1 MSKDQTKPNPPPPP
15 IPEPTTDLQFR
26 DKVLRSALPSVVLV
40 WASYS
45 PQCGVVEKEIEQIAK
60 DYTGK
65 VGFFSIN
72 ADKNPET
79 FGRYGIRSLP
89 TLLFFH
95 NRKVVDRV
103 VGMIPI
109 PPLRSRIN
117 HLLEYSHE
125 KKVVD
130 VSANLAKWE
139 MEPTDNRRSSFIG

>member
-1 MSKDQTKPNPPPPP
+1 MMKEQVKPNPPIPPV
-15 IPEPTTDLQFR
+15 PEPTTDLQFR
-26 DKVLRSALPSVVLV
+26 DKVLRSALPAVVFV
-40 WASYS
+40 WASHA
-45 PQCGVVEKEIEQIAK
+45 PHCEVIQKEIERIAQE
-60 DYTGK
+60 YSGK

-79 FGRYGIRSLP
+79 FGKYGIRSVP

-95 NRKVVDRV
+95 DRKVVDKV
-103 VGMIPI
+103 VGLIPI

-117 HLLEYSHE
+117 HLLESSHE

-139 MEPTDNRRSSFIG
+139 TIPSDNRSSNFIG